1 MVDNDKNGRVEKGE
15 YKEEEEEEEDTSSNY
30 ISFDIKDNNDSEEE
44 NEEEEEEEDDESEEE
59 EDDEDDEF
67 IFFRNDD
74 DEEDDDFIVFGD
86 EEVVSKERKRKRV
99 TFNDENLYDIFEYP
113 SQDLIDQYEK
123 NEFLKND
130 LDHIVHLAD
139 KVRFRHRI
147 TNCEQLLTKV
157 LSKKHRENI
166 YQKRFVVQD
175 V

>member
-44 NEEEEEEEDDESEEE
+44 NEEEEEEDDESEEE